1 MKSPFVTALA
11 AAIGLALLPAG
22 NALAA
27 EVTPE
32 QRAAYLACYRR
43 VLMMPEFALMDSAS
57 LYRIRKERL
66 ARTVIM
72 ACTEEIQPYRIQLLE
87 AALRAPAPAAE
98 APRPDGW
105 LFTDYES
112 GLRQRVA
119 DDLVEAAPRVKA
131 VADAESGKPGEGAEQ

>member
-1 MKSPFVTALA
+1 MKSLSGTALV

-43 VLMMPEFALMDSAS
+43 VLMMPEFALLDSAS
-57 LYRIRKERL
+57 LYRIRNEQL
-66 ARTVIM
+66 ARTVIL

-87 AALRAPAPAAE
+87 TALRAPAPTAG

-105 LFTDYES
+105 LFTSYES

-131 VADAESGKPGEGAEQ
+131 IADAEAGKPAERAEQ